1 MNDAAAGPRTS
12 AEAEVHQGQHHAQ
25 EGDDQRDHFGEASA
39 LGPPFAW
46 APAYA
51 EAYHARRRLAG
62 AGRLPR
68 SAAHRDIPLLAVD
81 VRFLSKCGRV
91 LSDSR
96 YSLIGELAC
105 LFSGK
110 NFRVLRL
117 GNLAVML

>member
-51 EAYHARRRLAG
+51 EPTML
-62 AGRLPR
+62 
-68 SAAHRDIPLLAVD
+68 VD
-81 VRFLSKCGRV
+81 AWPV
-91 LSDSR
+91 LVDCR
-96 YSLIGELAC
+96 EAPHIETFPCWQLM
-105 LFSGK
+105 SGS
-110 NFRVLRL
+110 
-117 GNLAVML
+117 